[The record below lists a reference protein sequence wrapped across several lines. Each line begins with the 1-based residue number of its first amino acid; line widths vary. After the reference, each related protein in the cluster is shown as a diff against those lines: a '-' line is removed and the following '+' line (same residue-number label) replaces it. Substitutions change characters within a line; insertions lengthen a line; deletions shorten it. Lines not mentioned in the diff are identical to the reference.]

1 MIDVTTTSQPT
12 VSTIT
17 PHLSHIRAPAFIATK
32 PIWLIWRYEHTDG
45 EPKPR
50 KVPYYANGAKRYGVQ
65 GRLEDRQQLVTFEAA
80 RAAAA
85 KRGFSGVGH
94 ACLDGDFTVI
104 DFDRCAPD
112 GKLNPA
118 IEALAANT
126 YAEYS
131 PSGEGIH
138 LYALG
143 NLHNNV
149 KSLASADQFGIE
161 LFSTKGF
168 VTFTGNALEIT
179 DMMGNTD
186 AVNAPGPELHDLI
199 TVRFGQA
206 PDELTAADQPP
217 LGASLELIKEALD
230 VLDPDMGHADWL
242 KVGMALHHET
252 GGEGFD
258 LWDQWSAGGSK
269 YPGEG
274 NLKGRW
280 DSFGRNP
287 GKQVTL
293 RSLIQL
299 ANSQGARITVN
310 AISMEEFDAL
320 ADDVDAQTETSKP
333 LVSQKSPDVNDYVP
347 ITDDLVPVAVSE
359 KAATVS
365 KHRFP
370 VIPWHQFAVQTSHQY
385 LIKGLLPKATLGVLY
400 GESGSGKSFITLDM
414 CVAVARGLPWR
425 GKRTTQGRVIYIVA
439 EGAAGFRNRL
449 IAYARHHGLD
459 PASIPLDIIDATPNL
474 LLKDDALD
482 VCKAILDTGARP
494 SLVVVDTLAQ
504 AMAGA
509 NENASEDMGKALAH
523 CKGIFKATGA
533 MVLLVHHSGKDSSRG
548 ARGWSGMRAA
558 ADVELEVT
566 RTLQGRALRTTKQK
580 DGADY
585 QEWGFGLEVVNIGTD
600 PDGDTL
606 TSCVVVEAEV
616 PATVSSRDRGP
627 NEQVILNVMSEIAMV
642 QSAGID
648 RKTVLDQAMKSFE
661 ADPDPKNKRNNL
673 NRALKKLCTGD
684 DALYVLETDD
694 TLTVL
699 DADI

>member
-1 MIDVTTTSQPT
+1 MSAVMS
-12 VSTIT
+12 IT
-17 PHLSHIRAPAFIATK
+17 HIAHLKCPAPLQDLQG
-32 PIWLIWRYEHTDG
+32 WLIWKFESNG
-45 EPKPR
+45 EAKPR
-50 KVPYYANGAKRYGVQ
+50 KVPYYAGGNRRSGPQ
-65 GRLEDRQQLVTFEAA
+65 GSATDRAQLVTFNAA

-85 KRGFSGVGH
+85 RRGFDGVGF
-94 ACLDGDFTVI
+94 ALMPEFNIVAL
-104 DFDRCAPD
+104 DFDYCVNEGSIAP
-112 GKLNPA
+112 A
-118 IEALAANT
+118 VEALVADT
-126 YAEYS
+126 YAELS
-131 PSGEGIH
+131 PSGKGVRAFM
-138 LYALG
+138 LGDLG
-143 NLHNNV
+143 NN
-149 KSLASADQFGIE
+149 KSQATADQFGFE
-161 LFSTKGF
+161 TFSSKGF
-168 VTFTGNALEIT
+168 VTLTGEVLDICKLV
-179 DMMGNTD
+179 GNENTI
-186 AVNAPGPELHDLI
+186 APASADVRKLCTH
-199 TVRFGQA
+199 RFGQT

-274 NLKGRW
+274 NLRGRW

-320 ADDVDAQTETSKP
+320 AEDVEDIAP
-333 LVSQKSPDVNDYVP
+333 ALVSTSDDYVP
-347 ITDDLVPVAVSE
+347 ITEDLAPVAVSE
-359 KAATVS
+359 KAMAAAS

-370 VIPWHQFAVQTSHQY
+370 VIPWHQFAIQTTHQY

-425 GKRTTQGRVIYIVA
+425 GKRSTQGRVVYIVA

-459 PASIPLDIIDATPNL
+459 PAGIPLDIIDATPNL

-523 CKGIFKATGA
+523 CKGIYKATGA

-566 RTLQGRALRTTKQK
+566 RTIQGRALRTTKQK

-585 QEWGFGLEVVNIGTD
+585 QEWGFGLEVVNIGQD
-600 PDGDTL
+600 QDGDTL

-616 PATVSSRDRGP
+616 PASPGSERKPTVL
-627 NEQVILNVMSEIAMV
+627 EQPILNTLAEIALV
-642 QSAGID
+642 QSAGIE
-648 RKTVLDQAMKSFE
+648 RSAVLDKVMLDYADLDAKAKKSKR
-661 ADPDPKNKRNNL
+661 KNFNT
-673 NRALKKLCTGD
+673 ALKRMADSD
-684 DALYVLETDD
+684 DAPFAIEDDD
-694 TLTVL
+694 TITMH
-699 DADI
+699 